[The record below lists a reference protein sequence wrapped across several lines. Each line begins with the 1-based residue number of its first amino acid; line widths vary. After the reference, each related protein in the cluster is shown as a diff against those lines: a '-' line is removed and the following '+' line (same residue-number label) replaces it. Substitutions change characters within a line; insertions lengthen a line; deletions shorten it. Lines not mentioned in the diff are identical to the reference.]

1 MNSLD
6 LRIRILLTL
15 QVCLLGMVT
24 RRMYSVAASWSNSDL
39 NVYFVFDKNPSQEER
54 EIVDSIKTE
63 LLSHLPEMEV
73 SCAIEEFRS
82 SSSSVRSTKN
92 EVLVFQRAPE

>member
-1 MNSLD
+1 MLCD
-6 LRIRILLTL
+6 ILY
-15 QVCLLGMVT
+15 VWHS
-24 RRMYSVAASWSNSDL
+24 MYSVAASWSDSNL